1 MKRLLQFCIVLL
13 TTFPFAQTIGLQTF
27 ATGFSSPVAIVNAGD
42 SRLFVVQRG
51 GAIRILNAN
60 GTINATNF
68 LTLTSTTIVSGG
80 ERGLLGLAFHPNY
93 ATNGYFYVNYTRAS
107 DGATVIARYSVSSNP
122 DVADANSG
130 QILLIIAQPFTN
142 HNGGS
147 IVFGPDGYLYI
158 GMGDGGSGGDPNNY
172 GQNIN
177 SLLGKMLRIDVDG
190 GGSPYAIPV
199 DNPFA
204 GATPGADEIWA
215 TGMRNPWKFSFDRL
229 TGDLWIADV
238 GQNAIEEINK
248 ATSTEAGLNYGWRCY
263 EGNAAYNTTGCGPA
277 SNYKFPIAE
286 YTHASS
292 GGCSLTG
299 GYVYTGTTYPNLQN
313 KYLFADYCNNRIGY
327 VPTNGGTITWSSTTF
342 TGNFVSFGE
351 DINGEL
357 YIAGI
362 SNGIISKII
371 DTSLSSDEFKENGLS
386 LYPNPAQ
393 NSVLLQNTL
402 LLNLT
407 QLSVFDMMGKKVIYQ
422 NMNTAE
428 STEISI
434 GQLSPG
440 FYVVSVEEANGNT
453 FTRKLI
459 VK

>member
-1 MKRLLQFCIVLL
+1 MKRLLQFCVVLL
-13 TTFPFAQTIGLQTF
+13 TTISFAQTISLQTF

-68 LTLTSTTIVSGG
+68 LTLTSSTIVSGG

-107 DGATVIARYSVSSNP
+107 DGATVIARYSVSANP
-122 DVADANSG
+122 DVAEASSA
-130 QILLIIAQPFTN
+130 QVLLTIAQPFNN

-147 IVFGPDGYLYI
+147 LVFGPDGYLYI
-158 GMGDGGSGGDPNNY
+158 GMGDGGSGGDPDNY

-177 SLLGKMLRIDVDG
+177 SLLGKMLRIDVDS
-190 GGSPYAIPV
+190 GSPYAIPAG
-199 DNPFA
+199 NPYA
-204 GATPGADEIWA
+204 GATQGADEIWA
-215 TGMRNPWKFSFDRL
+215 VGMRNPWKFSFDKQ

-238 GQNAIEEINK
+238 GQNAREEINK
-248 ATSTEAGLNYGWRCY
+248 AASTAAGLNYGWRCY
-263 EGNAAYNTTGCGPA
+263 EANIPYNTNGCQSV
-277 SNYKFPIAE
+277 SNYFMPVAN
-286 YTHASS
+286 YAL
-292 GGCSLTG
+292 GNGYCSITG
-299 GYVYTGTTYPNLQN
+299 GYVYRGSTYPNMVG
-313 KYLFADYCNNRIGY
+313 KYFFSDYCSNRIGW
-327 VPTNGGTITWSSTTF
+327 VENNGGTITWSSLF
-342 TGNFVSFGE
+342 SGNFVSFGE

-362 SNGIISKII
+362 SNGTISKII
-371 DTSLSSDEFKENGLS
+371 DTSLGTEDFQRNGLS

-393 NSVLLQNTL
+393 HSVTLQNTS

-407 QLSVFDMMGKKVIYQ
+407 QLTVFDMMGKKVLHKS
-422 NMNTAE
+422 MNTAE

-434 GQLSPG
+434 AQLSSG
-440 FYVVSVEEANGNT
+440 LYVVSVEEANGNT
-453 FTRKLI
+453 FTSKLM